1 MLRVARTSHELQTA
15 LARVQLLVLDVDG
28 TLTDGRIVYFDLPSL
43 PGTSQPQVG
52 ELLAF
57 DVRDGLGLQA
67 VKRSGVRVVLIT
79 GRGSAAL
86 ERRAHELDVRVLS
99 KISDKQAT
107 LQALQAEY
115 GLTSA
120 ETAAMGDD
128 LPDLGLAAASALF
141 FAPATAVEPVLQRA
155 DYVTTHAAGRG
166 AVREVCELLA
176 AARGVPAR

>member
-1 MLRVARTSHELQTA
+1 M
-15 LARVQLLVLDVDG
+15 RVQLFVLDVDG
-28 TLTDGRIVYFDLPSL
+28 TLTDGRIVYFDFP
-43 PGTSQPQVG
+43 PVQGAAQPQVG

-67 VKRSGVRVVLIT
+67 VKKSGVRVVFIT

-86 ERRAHELDVRVLS
+86 ERRARELDVRVLS
-99 KISDKQAT
+99 KISDKRAA
-107 LQALQAEY
+107 LQGLQAEY

-128 LPDLGLAAASALF
+128 LPDLGLAEASALF
-141 FAPATAVEPVLQRA
+141 LAPATAVQAVLQRA

-166 AVREVCELLA
+166 AVREVCDLLA
-176 AARGVPAR
+176 AARGVPGR